1 MKESSA
7 MAIKDILPWSRGKR
21 EIRER
26 QEDYDP
32 LRSLQTDLNR
42 AFSDFWRTFELP
54 VPNGKHA
61 GFELVAP
68 PRVDLRETDREIEV
82 IAELPGMDD
91 KDVEVTVAD
100 GILTIRGEK
109 KSEHETTEQGFI
121 RRERSFGRFERIMP
135 LPDGVDLES
144 ARAAFKN
151 GVLTV
156 TLAKTPEAQAAV
168 KRVQVRQA

>member
-1 MKESSA
+1 MKESNA

-21 EIRER
+21 EIQER
-26 QEDYDP
+26 QEGYEP
-32 LRSLQTDLNR
+32 LRALQSDLNR
-42 AFSDFWRTFELP
+42 AFSEFWRAFDLP

-61 GFELVAP
+61 GFELGTIP
-68 PRVDLRETDREIEV
+68 PVDLRETDREIEV

-100 GILTIRGEK
+100 GVLTIRGEK
-109 KSEHETTEQGFI
+109 KSEHETTEKGFV
-121 RRERSFGRFERIMP
+121 RRERSFGHVERIVP
-135 LPDGVDLES
+135 LPDGVDLDS
-144 ARAAFKN
+144 AKASFKN
-151 GVLTV
+151 GVLSV

>member
-21 EIRER
+21 EIQER
-26 QEDYDP
+26 RDDYDP
-32 LRSLQTDLNR
+32 LRALQSDLNR
-42 AFSDFWRTFELP
+42 AFSDFWRTFDLP
-54 VPNGKHA
+54 VPNGRQA
-61 GFELVAP
+61 DLSLVAP
-68 PRVDLRETDREIEV
+68 PRVDLRETDREVEV

-91 KDVEVTVAD
+91 KDVDVTVAD